1 MIETITL
8 YAEAF
13 QHFAMGALM
22 MSLTIML
29 VLVTI
34 GVIVFSWLAFW
45 KIIQK
50 IFWDPY

>member
-13 QHFAMGALM
+13 AHFAMGALI

-34 GVIVFSWLAFW
+34 GVIVFSWMAFC
-45 KIIQK
+45 KIIRK
-50 IFWDPY
+50 IFLGPY